1 MNTLVTAIYNHSPHS
16 RIGGR
21 GYSWEDYIAP
31 FENLIHLGCNI
42 VVYTQDTLVQVIQE
56 YFIKKAF
63 FNYKV
68 VPYNLDNYKYSD
80 KIYRLKENLKLIDK
94 DGLLA
99 GRSIVDNDRNY
110 HLCLSKPYF
119 LSEAIKNKYFDTEK
133 YYWIDGG
140 LFHHGLFPESLGG
153 IERRTKVNL
162 DNYWPVNKNSL
173 CNPTFF
179 NRLSKKVKDEL
190 LFIGVDNYYGRP
202 ISFIEKGLAGSEKP
216 THIVGGLFGGTERR
230 VLDLCKKFDT
240 KITEVFTSNILTLE
254 EEVLSIIYEESFQ
267 DQGYI
272 KFTDWGHDKPN
283 ERNYL
288 GVKPGANSFYK
299 IFKDE

>member
-1 MNTLVTAIYNHSPHS
+1 MNTLVTAIYSHSPYS

-31 FENLIHLGCNI
+31 FENLLHLNCNI
-42 VVYTQDTLVQVIQE
+42 VVYTQDDLVGKIKN
-56 YFIKKAF
+56 YFTEKSF
-63 FNYKV
+63 DNYKV
-68 VPYNLDNYKYSD
+68 IPYSLDNYKHSEKVYE
-80 KIYRLKENLKLIDK
+80 LKQQLGIIDK
-94 DGLLA
+94 DGLA
-99 GRSIVDNDRNY
+99 KGRSLVDNDRNY

-119 LSEAIKNKYFDTEK
+119 LSEAIENRYFDSDR

-153 IERRTKVNL
+153 IERRTVPNPN
-162 DNYWPVNKNSL
+162 NYWPLNRQSI
-173 CNPTFF
+173 CNPLFF
-179 NRLSKKVKDEL
+179 SKLEKKVKDEL
-190 LFIGVDNYYGRP
+190 LFIGINNYYSRP
-202 ISFIEKGLAGSEKP
+202 AVFIEQGITGNEKL
-216 THIVGGLFGGTERR
+216 THIIGGLFGGTEHK
-230 VLDLCKKFDT
+230 VLELCKKFHSKTTD
-240 KITEVFTSNILTLE
+240 IFTSNILTLE

-272 KFTDWGHDKPN
+272 KFTDWGHDMPN

-288 GVKPGANSFYK
+288 GVQPGANSFYK